1 MSSRSSLTSSVSA
14 GARPQ
19 DNTAQPAPLEPPNPS
34 FKSVKPKMSMTE
46 ESGGEEILY
55 KPPPRKTTGRPSVSS
70 ISSKRLSGVYAHYR
84 EGTGSSIDVVPS
96 PIDTSAQSSPA
107 AGAAILPPPSA
118 YSQQAFP
125 KARKRT
131 SDEFAM
137 DQSGA
142 LISKTTG
149 SSLTSPRNG
158 AAERDKERDDKV
170 VRRHRS
176 LGVGVP
182 AKPVERTPGK
192 ERKRGDSV
200 ALNMSAAK
208 SPPASTTPRATAEK
222 HVRQASTSSTSS
234 FHEITHPRRHDFSH
248 LPPSPSTS
256 SIQHFMKHGANA
268 PVPGTPPIPSHQ
280 SSPSVA
286 HSLLRGTQEGWAAL
300 EDSSTAEALR
310 KLDGISGKNVRAR
323 SSVGSGSRPTTPGQ
337 KSGRLSRPGS
347 KEQLS
352 SMTQDVDPPPEPVE
366 SKPVTGR
373 KPTSRDG
380 PPGPRASFGP
390 PTPKRSSASST
401 TFTGTPTTGSRDSAS
416 LSAAT
421 SATSTSLSSRKL
433 RRNSGGSD
441 ASSGYTGAEV
451 GRFGD
456 EETAT
461 GDIPPVPPIP
471 KDLLAYKTPPM
482 SAGIGFP
489 ASSGSGGAM
498 SGGESGYE
506 VVSSGNEGTSSGFD
520 MSDVPSSD
528 DPDRTVVF
536 PSMSMTITSPT
547 SPPSVPVPSRQPTKK
562 WSFSNALNLR
572 LPSGSPKESSH
583 APPPPHKD
591 SPHTPQKDLQGPQT
605 PQKDTYVTS
614 PQKTPR
620 SQGSISFSLGP
631 SDSESPASGSL
642 ENWSAVEHSEAV
654 GFASASAPATGS
666 LSGRLAD
673 THPFPRTADH
683 NIPRTPEGPS
693 RTYAH
698 ARTPDAHSVSSASTL
713 DPPPVSVSSPSAKQ
727 PRRLTPSS
735 IPFFRRS
742 SSQSM
747 QVQQSAGAHHHHHQ
761 RESNNQ
767 HDSQREG
774 SSSPTF
780 PLPPSLTHQQ
790 SSHSVSSMASAS
802 ESGFSQSGFSGMSG
816 PPSASKKSSVLNL
829 GSLLKGSS
837 SRKSMHGSG
846 DKSDAGKSAEEK
858 ERKKK
863 DDKERSES
871 RISALMGRKRGKVS
885 VLLSLGLLSVVAN

>member
-1 MSSRSSLTSSVSA
+1 MSSRTSLASSVSA

-19 DNTAQPAPLEPPNPS
+19 EDAAQSAPLEPPNPA

-55 KPPPRKTTGRPSVSS
+55 KPPPRKTAGRPSVSS
-70 ISSKRLSGVYAHYR
+70 VSTKRLSGVYAHYR
-84 EGTGSSIDVVPS
+84 EGTGSSVDIIPS
-96 PIDTSAQSSPA
+96 PIDISAQSSPA
-107 AGAAILPPPSA
+107 TGAAILPPPSA
-118 YSQQAFP
+118 YNQQTFP

-149 SSLTSPRNG
+149 SSLASPRNG
-158 AAERDKERDDKV
+158 TTERDKEHDDKV

-182 AKPVERTPGK
+182 AKPADRTPGK
-192 ERKRGDSV
+192 ERRRGDSV

-208 SPPASTTPRATAEK
+208 SPPASTTPRAAGEK
-222 HVRQASTSSTSS
+222 HVRQTSASSTSS

-256 SIQHFMKHGANA
+256 SIQHFMKHGPNA
-268 PVPGTPPIPSHQ
+268 PAPGTPPIPSHQ

-337 KSGRLSRPGS
+337 KTGRLSRPGS
-347 KEQLS
+347 KEQLG
-352 SMTQDVDPPPEPVE
+352 SMTQDVDPPPETVE
-366 SKPVTGR
+366 PKATAGR

-441 ASSGYTGAEV
+441 ASSGYAVAEV

-456 EETAT
+456 EEAAT
-461 GDIPPVPPIP
+461 GEIPPVPPLP

-482 SAGIGFP
+482 GAGIGFP
-489 ASSGSGGAM
+489 TSSGSGGGM

-506 VVSSGNEGTSSGFD
+506 VVSSGNEGNSSGFD
-520 MSDVPSSD
+520 ILSDAPSSD
-528 DPDRTVVF
+528 DPDKTVVF

-547 SPPSVPVPSRQPTKK
+547 SPPPVPVPARQPTKK

-572 LPSGSPKESSH
+572 LPSGSPKEHSH
-583 APPPPHKD
+583 APQPPHKD
-591 SPHTPQKDLQGPQT
+591 SPHTPQKELQGPQT
-605 PQKDTYVTS
+605 PLKDAYVTS

-631 SDSESPASGSL
+631 SDSESPAGGSL
-642 ENWSAVEHSEAV
+642 ENWSAVEHSEAAD
-654 GFASASAPATGS
+654 FAPASAPATGS

-673 THPFPRTADH
+673 AHPFPRAAEY
-683 NIPRTPEGPS
+683 NVPRTPEGPS
-693 RTYAH
+693 HAHTH

-713 DPPPVSVSSPSAKQ
+713 DPPPVSVNSPSAKQ

-747 QVQQSAGAHHHHHQ
+747 QVQPSASAHHHHH
-761 RESNNQ
+761 RESNHHNN
-767 HDSQREG
+767 HREG

-790 SSHSVSSMASAS
+790 SSHSVSSITSAS

-885 VLLSLGLLSVVAN
+885 VLSLSGRWV